1 MAVVQYLKENGIKV
15 STGTVTDCRDRS
27 GSVVVTWRAAM
38 KERDHERKAGD
49 AAVAALPPRISL
61 RAGFAI
67 ANFLDVP

>member
-1 MAVVQYLKENGIKV
+1 M

-38 KERDHERKAGD
+38 KERDDERKAGD

-67 ANFLDVP
+67 ASFSAFP